1 MSQQSDEPVNKHG
14 KVNYIEFT
22 ASDMAATK
30 AFFAA
35 VFEWEYE
42 DYGPEYTAF
51 SNAGIDGGFYKSALT
66 SNSDNGSLLV
76 VFYSDALEQTLAKV
90 EQAGGGITKPIF
102 SFPGGRRFHFTDP
115 SGNEFAVW
123 GQ

>member
-1 MSQQSDEPVNKHG
+1 MNQHG

-22 ASDMAATK
+22 ARDMDATK

-51 SNAGIDGGFYKSALT
+51 SNAGIDGGFYKSDLV
-66 SNSDNGSLLV
+66 SNADNGSMLV
-76 VFYSDALEQTLAKV
+76 VFYSDALEATQAKV
-90 EQAGGGITKPIF
+90 EQAGGEIVKPIF
-102 SFPGGRRFHFTDP
+102 SFPGGRRFHFADP

-123 GQ
+123 GE

>member
-1 MSQQSDEPVNKHG
+1 MNQHG

-22 ASDMAATK
+22 ARDMAATK
-30 AFFAA
+30 AFFSE
-35 VFEWEYE
+35 VFEWDFE

-51 SNAGIDGGFYKSALT
+51 SNAGIDGGFYKSELT
-66 SNSDNGSLLV
+66 SNSDNGSMLV
-76 VFYSDALEQTLAKV
+76 VFFSDALEQTLEKV
-90 EQAGGGITKPIF
+90 EKAGGAIVKPIF

-123 GQ
+123 GE